1 MEMVK
6 WKISKSKILENW
18 CTDVWRIDAAAD
30 RDSHKIITS
39 SRSSSCMMS
48 KCVCVKARSR

>member
-6 WKISKSKILENW
+6 WQISKSKILENW
-18 CTDVWRIDAAAD
+18 CTDVWRIDAVVD
-30 RDSHKIITS
+30 RDSHKVITS

>member
-6 WKISKSKILENW
+6 WQISKSKILENW
-18 CTDVWRIDAAAD
+18 CIGVWRVDAATD
-30 RDSHKIITS
+30 RDSHQVIIS

-48 KCVCVKARSR
+48 KCVCVKARSH